1 MKKKAGD
8 SMHKFLRAAGFTE
21 CCTRREEEALLS
33 TLQKEAVKAERLVV
47 PGDTVYAEYRCE
59 LAPGMGVSL
68 VGEEDEDGGFHL
80 DYYFPYLNGD
90 FESSKEECSVQRH
103 AERET
108 YAGMLDEYKVGI
120 SLIFY
125 ISNSMEYRIKW
136 LNQEKRE
143 VRSVNLSGLS
153 VEGKIL
159 LPIQKTARQIQM
171 AKVAASNRNSLL
183 EAAKHGDEDAMETLT
198 IEDID
203 LYSKVSRR
211 LVKEDVYSII
221 ESCFMPYGIECDQY
235 SIIGE
240 IREIRMLTNR
250 ITQEEIYNLTI
261 ECNDIMF
268 NVGIHKKDLLGEPMV
283 GRRFKGQIW
292 MMGKLNFA

>member
-1 MKKKAGD
+1 
-8 SMHKFLRAAGFTE
+8 MHKFLRAAGFTE
-21 CCTRREEEALLS
+21 CCTRREEEALLG

-68 VGEEDEDGGFHL
+68 IGEEDEDGGFHL

-90 FESSKEECSVQRH
+90 FESSKEECSIQRH

-136 LNQEKRE
+136 LGQEKRE

-261 ECNDIMF
+261 ECNDIVF
-268 NVGIHKKDLLGEPMV
+268 NVGIHKKDLLGEPMI

>member
-1 MKKKAGD
+1 
-8 SMHKFLRAAGFTE
+8 MHKFLRAAGFTE

>member
-1 MKKKAGD
+1 
-8 SMHKFLRAAGFTE
+8 MHQFLRTAGFRE
-21 CCTRREEEALLS
+21 YRTRREEEALLD
-33 TLQKEAVKAERLVV
+33 TLLREAVKTRTLEV
-47 PGDTVYAEYRCE
+47 PGDATYAEYRCE
-59 LAPGMGVSL
+59 LAQGLGVSL
-68 VGEEDEDGGFHL
+68 VGEEYEDGTFHP
-80 DYYFPYLNGD
+80 DYYYPYLVGD
-90 FESSKEECSVQRH
+90 YESSKEECSIQRH

-125 ISNSMEYRIKW
+125 VNNSMEYRARRIKR
-136 LNQEKRE
+136 EVRE
-143 VRSVNLSGLS
+143 VRSVNLSGLA

-159 LPIQKTARQIQM
+159 LPIQKTARQIEM
-171 AKVAASNRNSLL
+171 AKVATSNRNSLL

-211 LVKEDVYSII
+211 LMKEDVYSII
-221 ESCFMPYGIECDQY
+221 ESCFMPYGVECDQY

-240 IREIRMLTNR
+240 IKDIRMMTNR
-250 ITQEEIYNLTI
+250 ITMEEIYNLTI
-261 ECNDIMF
+261 ECNDMMF
-268 NVGIHKKDLLGEPMV
+268 NVGIHKEDLLGEPKV

-292 MMGKLNFA
+292 MMGKVNFGA

>member
-1 MKKKAGD
+1 
-8 SMHKFLRAAGFTE
+8 MHKFLRAIGFRA
-21 CCTRREEEALLS
+21 CRTRREEEALLG
-33 TLQKEAVKAERLVV
+33 TLLKEAVQTEKLVV
-47 PGDTVYAEYRCE
+47 PGDTAYAEYRCE
-59 LAPGMGVSL
+59 LAPGMGVGL

-90 FESSKEECSVQRH
+90 LESSREECSVQRH

-136 LNQEKRE
+136 MNQEKRE

-159 LPIQKTARQIQM
+159 LPIQKTARQIEM
-171 AKVAASNRNSLL
+171 AKVATSNRNSLL

-240 IREIRMLTNR
+240 IRAIRTMTNR

-261 ECNDIMF
+261 ECNDILF
-268 NVGIHKKDLLGEPMV
+268 HVGIHKEDLLGEPMV

-292 MMGKLNFA
+292 MMGKLNFL

>member
-33 TLQKEAVKAERLVV
+33 TLQKEAVKAEQLVV

-268 NVGIHKKDLLGEPMV
+268 NVGIHKKDLLGQPMV

-292 MMGKLNFA
+292 MMGKLNFV

>member
-1 MKKKAGD
+1 
-8 SMHKFLRAAGFTE
+8 MHKYLQVVGFKE
-21 CCTRREEEALLS
+21 YHTRKEEEE
-33 TLQKEAVKAERLVV
+33 LQNILFCESQKVEKVDI
-47 PGDTVYAEYRCE
+47 PDDTSYAEYRCE

-68 VGEEDEDGGFHL
+68 IGEERTDGHFHL
-80 DYYFPYLNGD
+80 DYYFPYLIGD
-90 FESSKEECSVQRH
+90 YISSQEECSVQRH
-103 AERET
+103 ADRET

-125 ISNSMEYRIKW
+125 VNNSMEYRVRKVKHE
-136 LNQEKRE
+136 NKQ
-143 VRSVNLSGLS
+143 VRSVSLSGLS
-153 VEGKIL
+153 IEGKIL
-159 LPIQKTARQIQM
+159 LPINKTARQIEM
-171 AKVAASNRNSLL
+171 AKVASMNRNSLL
-183 EAAKHGDEDAMETLT
+183 EAAKHGDEDAMESLT

-203 LYSKVSRR
+203 MYSKVSRR

-240 IREIRMLTNR
+240 IKDVRVMTNR
-250 ITQEEIYNLTI
+250 ITLEEIYNLAV

-292 MMGKLNFA
+292 MMGRLNFDE

>member
-1 MKKKAGD
+1 
-8 SMHKFLRAAGFTE
+8 MHKFLRAAGFRRYRTK
-21 CCTRREEEALLS
+21 REEEELIGMLL
-33 TLQKEAVKAERLVV
+33 KDAVKSGKLAV
-47 PGDTVYAEYRCE
+47 PNDTVYVEYRYE
-59 LAPGMGVSL
+59 LAPGMGVSM
-68 VGEEDEDGGFHL
+68 VGEECSDGSFKM
-80 DYYFPYLNGD
+80 DYYFPYLVGD
-90 FESSKEECSVQRH
+90 HVSSKEECSVQRH

-125 ISNSMEYRIKW
+125 IHNSMEYRIRSIT
-136 LNQEKRE
+136 EKSKK
-143 VRSVNLSGLS
+143 VKSVNLSALS
-153 VEGKIL
+153 IEGKIL
-159 LPIQKTARQIQM
+159 LPIKKTARQIEM
-171 AKVAASNRNSLL
+171 AKVAANNRNSLL

-240 IREIRMLTNR
+240 IKDMRILTNQ

-261 ECNDIMF
+261 ECNDILF
-268 NVGIHKKDLLGEPMV
+268 NVGIHKKDLLGEPKV

-292 MMGKLNFA
+292 MMGKLNFEE